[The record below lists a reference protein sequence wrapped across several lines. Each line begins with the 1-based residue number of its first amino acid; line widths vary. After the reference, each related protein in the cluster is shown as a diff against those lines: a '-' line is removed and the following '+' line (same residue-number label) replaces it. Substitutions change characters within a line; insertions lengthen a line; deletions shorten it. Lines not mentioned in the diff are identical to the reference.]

1 MATAAHTAVTL
12 NLSAFDAM
20 LKEIYPAIRI
30 ESLAMRKR
38 PLLEWVNK
46 VDDWYGDAYVTPVM
60 YEDPQGYSEDLDK
73 AITNAETSKQVK
85 FVSTARAH
93 GYQVV
98 KLLSEAVMAASK
110 DVGSFIKAKE
120 TQFSGALRNL
130 GKQLHIQLYRGQSSK
145 GQIASLTTADP
156 AVITLTVKS
165 DVYNFGIGET
175 IMADDTATGASPR
188 TLEVKVVARDA
199 AAGTLTVDDDVVTA
213 NSWAADDYLFTDGTP
228 SLRSRGLADWLPL
241 AAPSATTFLTVDRTT
256 DIQGLSGHRVDNLG
270 RSLIENGEELAMQIG
285 EFGGEPDAWFMNPRA
300 GLQLAEDLGAKVSRS
315 DGGHGKFGFSG
326 FTLEHFI
333 TGPISVIFDTGCPA
347 NRAYMLQKNTLKF
360 AHMGQVPHLIRD
372 DGNDGLRG
380 STTDTVEYRW
390 RWFGDLF
397 FEKPG
402 FNGVCSVAVA

>member
-12 NLSAFDAM
+12 NLTVFDAM
-20 LKEIYPAIRI
+20 LKEIYPDVRI

-38 PLLEWVNK
+38 PLLEWFDK
-46 VDDWYGDAYVTPVM
+46 KDEWYGDAYVVPVM

-73 AITNAETSKQVK
+73 ALTNAEASKQVK

-98 KLLSEAVMAASK
+98 KLLAEAVMAASK
-110 DVGSFIKAKE
+110 DVGSFIRAKE

-130 GKQLHIQLYRGQSSK
+130 GKQLHIQLYRGQAAK

-188 TLEVKVVARDA
+188 TLEVKVTKRDA
-199 AAGTLTVDDDVVTA
+199 VLGTITVDDDVVSN
-213 NSWAADDYLFTDGTP
+213 NSWAANDYLFTDGTP
-228 SLRSRGLADWLPL
+228 SARCRGLADWIPL
-241 AAPSATTFLTVDRTT
+241 SAPSATTFLGVDRTS
-256 DIQGLSGHRVDNLG
+256 DLQALSGHRVDNTG

-300 GLQLAEDLGAKVSRS
+300 GLQLAEDLGAKVTRT
-315 DGGHGKFGFSG
+315 DGGHGRFGFSG
-326 FTLEHFI
+326 FTLEHFV
-333 TGPISVIFDTGCPA
+333 TGPINVIFDTACPA
-347 NRAYMLQKNTLKF
+347 NRAYMLQKNTWRF

-372 DGNDGLRG
+372 DGRDGLRG
-380 STTDTVEYRW
+380 STTDTGEYRW

-397 FEKPG
+397 CEKPG
-402 FNGVCSVAVA
+402 YNGVCSVAVA